1 MYYYIKIQ
9 VFRPNTSS
17 TILINYLQMLTIQQI
32 LDDYI
37 TYIFVNQYIIGFILR
52 INSNLLLI
60 RGQ

>member
-1 MYYYIKIQ
+1 
-9 VFRPNTSS
+9 
-17 TILINYLQMLTIQQI
+17 MLTIQQI